1 MFRKISIITAVFLSF
16 FLLGP
21 VSLDNSPWSVS
32 IVSAQDVWAASKGD
46 NQYYIMT
53 DTINGPR
60 ADVMSVKVKKV
71 RNNRLLYTQVW
82 NYRGDEGEIC
92 CVIDRHIIIGPIRN
106 TPIAVA
112 ILQACCDY
120 VESDF
125 AHDWGY

>member
-60 ADVMSVKVKKV
+60 ADVMSVKVTA
-71 RNNRLLYTQVW
+71 LY
-82 NYRGDEGEIC
+82 N
-92 CVIDRHIIIGPIRN
+92 
-106 TPIAVA
+106 
-112 ILQACCDY
+112 
-120 VESDF
+120 F
-125 AHDWGY
+125 